1 LSGLVAITAGCGVID
16 YWAALIIGTLSG
28 AVYIGADALLIY
40 VKIDDAVAAIPVHL
54 ANGLWGIL
62 SVGLFAN
69 PTLLMEAYGKNSH
82 AGLFFSGFGDS
93 LLPAHI
99 VGILFIT
106 AWTFV
111 TMGPFFIALDYMGW
125 FRVNELEELVGLDA
139 TYNMGAPS
147 GIGDDEASDNEDVR
161 LAAYRQRFEE
171 RKHLREHKPVKTM
184 TVDALLNESFF
195 GPASTVVPSGGAG
208 LDGVV
213 AEQPMRKDKL
223 SESCDL

>member
-1 LSGLVAITAGCGVID
+1 LVAITAGCGVVD
-16 YWAALIIGTLSG
+16 YWAALIIGIVSG

-54 ANGLWGIL
+54 ANGVWGIL

-69 PTLLMEAYGKNSH
+69 PTLLMTAYGKNSH

-93 LLPAHI
+93 LLPAH
-99 VGILFIT
+99 VAGVLFIT

-111 TMGPFFIALDYMGW
+111 TMGPFFMALDYMGW

-139 TYNMGAPS
+139 TYNMGAPP
-147 GIGDDEASDNEDVR
+147 GIGYDEGSDNDDLR

-184 TVDALLNESFF
+184 TVGALLNESFF
-195 GPASTVVPSGGAG
+195 GPASTVVPSGAAG
-208 LDGVV
+208 MGGVV
-213 AEQPMRKDKL
+213 PEQSMPKDRL
-223 SESCDL
+223 NESCDL